1 MASSSESFTE
11 SSDSEVEVGLFNEK
25 GKRISVR
32 NKKKT
37 KCKCKFS
44 VIQTKFFIHLDY
56 IYILVF
62 NYNNIYSK

>member
-44 VIQTKFFIHLDY
+44 VIQTKLITHLDY
-56 IYILVF
+56 VIFIF
-62 NYNNIYSK
+62 